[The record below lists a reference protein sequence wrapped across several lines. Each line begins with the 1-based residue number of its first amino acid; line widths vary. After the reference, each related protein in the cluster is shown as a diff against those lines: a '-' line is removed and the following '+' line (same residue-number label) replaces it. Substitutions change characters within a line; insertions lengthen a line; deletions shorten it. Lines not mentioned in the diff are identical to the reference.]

1 MANDKNKIEF
11 MNYISTPLSDDSITI
26 LYTTN
31 NVKFDRVKLYFDFVI
46 SFFELLFDTYM
57 GDDITDDEQQKNHF
71 NWCWKKNISNFENE
85 SIIFDD
91 NKDLR
96 SYFYEF
102 TKEIFYNLDGKE
114 NNPHV
119 KNNIIT
125 LWTHLF
131 NYGGPKT
138 RADLDSFV
146 ELYSIF
152 DKSLKNP

>member
-1 MANDKNKIEF
+1 MGNKSDFLAYINKPISREGILMLYSANNIKFEKCE
-11 MNYISTPLSDDSITI
+11 
-26 LYTTN
+26 LYS
-31 NVKFDRVKLYFDFVI
+31 DFVQ
-46 SFFELLFDTYM
+46 SLLRLSFDTYM
-57 GDDITDDEQQKNHF
+57 GDDITNETEQKNHF
-71 NWCWKKNISNFENE
+71 NWCWEKNISNFKKED
-85 SIIFDD
+85 IFFED

-96 SYFYEF
+96 SYFYDF

-131 NYGGPKT
+131 NYGGRKT

-152 DKSLKNP
+152 DKSLKNL

>member
-1 MANDKNKIEF
+1 MSNDKNKIQF

-57 GDDITDDEQQKNHF
+57 GDDITNETEQKNHF
-71 NWCWKKNISNFENE
+71 NWCWEKNISNFKKED
-85 SIIFDD
+85 IFFED

-96 SYFYEF
+96 SYFYDF

-125 LWTHLF
+125 LWSHLF
-131 NYGGPKT
+131 NYGGRKT

-152 DKSLKNP
+152 DKSLKNL

>member
-1 MANDKNKIEF
+1 MSNDKNKIQF

-57 GDDITDDEQQKNHF
+57 GDDITNETEQKNHF
-71 NWCWKKNISNFENE
+71 NWCWEKNISNFKKED
-85 SIIFDD
+85 IFFED

-96 SYFYEF
+96 SYFYDF

-131 NYGGPKT
+131 NYGGRKT

-152 DKSLKNP
+152 DKSLKNL

>member
-1 MANDKNKIEF
+1 MSNDKNKIQF

-57 GDDITDDEQQKNHF
+57 GDDITNETEQKNHF
-71 NWCWKKNISNFENE
+71 NWCWEKNISNFKKED
-85 SIIFDD
+85 IFFED

-96 SYFYEF
+96 SYFYDF

-114 NNPHV
+114 NNPYV

-131 NYGGPKT
+131 NYGGRKT

-152 DKSLKNP
+152 DKSLKNL

>member
-1 MANDKNKIEF
+1 MSNDKNKIQF

-31 NVKFDRVKLYFDFVI
+31 NVKFDRVKLYFDFII

-57 GDDITDDEQQKNHF
+57 GDDITDEEQQKNHF
-71 NWCWKKNISNFENE
+71 NWCWEQNIINFKKEDIFFE
-85 SIIFDD
+85 D
-91 NKDLR
+91 NRDLR
-96 SYFYEF
+96 IYFYDF
-102 TKEIFYNLDGKE
+102 TREIFYNLDGKE

-125 LWTHLF
+125 LWSHLF
-131 NYGGPKT
+131 NYGGRKT

-152 DKSLKNP
+152 DKSLKNL

>member
-1 MANDKNKIEF
+1 MSNDKNKIQF

-57 GDDITDDEQQKNHF
+57 GDDITNETEQKNHF
-71 NWCWKKNISNFENE
+71 NWCWEKNISNFKNE
-85 SIIFDD
+85 DIFFED

-131 NYGGPKT
+131 NYGGRKT

-152 DKSLKNP
+152 DKSLKNL